1 MFARHY
7 GPGYSSCPCAGM
19 RAPSMAM
26 GRHIELL
33 TGALGL
39 TASSI
44 LLGDT
49 ASRHPLT
56 DGELQ
61 QLQADITSAKALV
74 SIFIFSNAHNSAYRI
89 PHMHSRSNRLDNPLL

>member
-1 MFARHY
+1 MFARHF
-7 GPGYSSCPCAGM
+7 GPGYSCCPCAGM
-19 RAPSMAM
+19 RAPEMAM

-33 TGALGL
+33 ASALDL

-74 SIFIFSNAHNSAYRI
+74 SIYTFF
-89 PHMHSRSNRLDNPLL
+89 